1 MPTVYDSAIEE
12 FKQWSPEILSKFM
25 KSPNGRQVFQRD
37 MLDMNDSVLI
47 VEFPLVYVR
56 AESFS
61 STFLVLC
68 KEDFW
73 NNTWEKFESSGLDV
87 VDAILSVKDNPFLN
101 AVPYIDISHV
111 WENGLEELDKYLV
124 GRLPSA
130 GYIHVLRKFP
140 TYLQIVRGYMERP
153 ETLANDMLVSFS
165 DSTGIGQVRQMA
177 IKDIVESNNG

>member
-1 MPTVYDSAIEE
+1 MPTIYDEAREE
-12 FKQWSPEILSKFM
+12 FCLWSPEILSKFP
-25 KSPNGRQVFQRD
+25 KSPNGRQVYHSG
-37 MLDMNDSVLI
+37 MVDMNSSTLI

-56 AESFS
+56 AEYFS

-73 NNTWEKFESSGLDV
+73 ENTWEKFESSGLDV
-87 VDAILSVKDNPFLN
+87 VDAVLSVQDNPFLN

-124 GRLPSA
+124 DRLPSA
-130 GYIHVLRKFP
+130 GYTHVLRKFP
-140 TYLQIVRGYMERP
+140 TYLQIVRGYKERP

-165 DSTGIGQVRQMA
+165 DSTGIGKVRQMA
-177 IKDIVESNNG
+177 IKDVVEGVNE

>member
-68 KEDFW
+68 NEDFW
-73 NNTWEKFESSGLDV
+73 NEKWEEFESSGLDV
-87 VDAILSVKDNPFLN
+87 VDALLSVKNNPFLN

-124 GRLPSA
+124 GRLPYA
-130 GYIHVLRKFP
+130 GYTHVLRKFP
-140 TYLQIVRGYMERP
+140 TYLQIVRGYKERP

-165 DSTGIGQVRQMA
+165 DSTGIGQMRQMA
-177 IKDIVESNNG
+177 IKDIVDGNDG